1 MPAATDASG
10 FPDLTFTRVF
20 DAPRELVFKV
30 WTDPYHIAQ
39 WWGPH
44 GFSIPVCKVD
54 ARQGGRFDVHMQAE
68 DGTILP
74 SVGEFLEVVPPTR
87 IVFTSNLEDGNGNR
101 LIEVVNTITLDED
114 GGKTRMT
121 LRATVTNAVP
131 EVADKLG
138 GMQQGWNE
146 SLQRFSSEVVRAAR
160 SS

>member
-1 MPAATDASG
+1 MPARAAAS
-10 FPDLTFTRVF
+10 TST
-20 DAPRELVFKV
+20 
-30 WTDPYHIAQ
+30 
-39 WWGPH
+39 
-44 GFSIPVCKVD
+44 CK
-54 ARQGGRFDVHMQAE
+54 AE

-138 GMQQGWNE
+138 GMEQGWSE
-146 SLQRFSSEVVRAAR
+146 SLQRFGAEVVRAG
-160 SS
+160 SSS